1 MSVFE
6 TVVYVVFLSPTKQ
19 LPGYKILCFW
29 WQINALKFSQM
40 IAASLLT
47 SNKFL
52 EIQMRCKFSEI
63 YSIMEVHGK
72 MCVEQCPKTQGAGST
87 PGTYTC
93 FC

>member
-1 MSVFE
+1 
-6 TVVYVVFLSPTKQ
+6 
-19 LPGYKILCFW
+19 
-29 WQINALKFSQM
+29 M